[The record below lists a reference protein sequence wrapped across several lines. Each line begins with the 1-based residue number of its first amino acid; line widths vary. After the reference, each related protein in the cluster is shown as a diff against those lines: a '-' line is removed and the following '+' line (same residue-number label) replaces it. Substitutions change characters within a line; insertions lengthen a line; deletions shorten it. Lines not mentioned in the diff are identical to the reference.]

1 MTREEFLDI
10 LELGLKEQSYCL
22 CNKMLIRDKL
32 LEIIDL
38 LENENTYFFGL
49 RLLEDFENKDSLKK
63 YNIFIGCI
71 NEYILCSINVQLDN
85 NAEIKVLKNELNRRI
100 NRDSRTDA

>member
-10 LELGLKEQSYCL
+10 LELA
-22 CNKMLIRDKL
+22 N
-32 LEIIDL
+32 
-38 LENENTYFFGL
+38 NPN
-49 RLLEDFENKDSLKK
+49 
-63 YNIFIGCI
+63 
-71 NEYILCSINVQLDN
+71 YILCSINVQLDN

>member
-38 LENENTYFFGL
+38 LENEN
-49 RLLEDFENKDSLKK
+49 
-63 YNIFIGCI
+63 
-71 NEYILCSINVQLDN
+71 YILCSINVQLDN